1 MNKFCNNCNKE
12 TDRYK
17 SGHCKPCNKKR
28 SEANNKKRSE
38 MNMSVINRASVNK
51 EKEVFNKELY
61 TEFNMKEVIQL
72 HKSNSDKFIYFL
84 IKDNLLVYIG
94 KSDGGFLN
102 RLNHHLKTKDFDEIR
117 YRTVVTSSSLDKIEK
132 QLITKYRPKLN
143 KEFIFTNAKYDVFD
157 LKTEEVIR
165 DTKENLIN
173 ILDTNKSSLEG
184 FLREYTQKLNSR
196 YVLLKNKPNESSFK
210 NILDTHTGIVERHN
224 YITFAERIGENQNRI
239 WYFMNGISKSYMK
252 KRYVLV
258 D

>member
-1 MNKFCNNCNKE
+1 MGKYCINCNEE

-17 SGHCKPCNKKR
+17 SGHCKPCSKKR
-28 SEANNKKRSE
+28 NEASNKKRSE
-38 MNMSVINRASVNK
+38 MNMSLINRISVNK

-84 IKDNLLVYIG
+84 IKENLLVYIG

-102 RLNHHLKTKDFDEIR
+102 RLYSHLKTKDFDEIR

-143 KEFIFTNAKYDVFD
+143 KEFIFTNAKYDIFD

-165 DTKENLIN
+165 DTKENLIKLLN
-173 ILDTNKSSLEG
+173 TNES
-184 FLREYTQKLNSR
+184 TLNGLLHEHRKKIYSR
-196 YVLLKNKPNESSFK
+196 YILLKNKPNESSFK
-210 NILDTHTGIVERHN
+210 NILDTHTGIIERHN
-224 YITFAERIGENQNRI
+224 YLTFADKVGKKQNSV
-239 WYFMNGISKSYMK
+239 WYFMNGIAKSYMK